1 MAFPDGLVLR
11 RIQVGAAVS
20 QTGKPMRV
28 QVKLIPSMRLVHAAS
43 GTVLSEV
50 VEEFT
55 VQPGEAVVFEVPAVD
70 QDGVLGPDGLPVEFW
85 SYRTEQR
92 EQLFEQNPY
101 VQAAQVGTWDSQP
114 VVRRTIQPI
123 ASDDVFDL
131 DTAPVDGVT
140 IPPLTGA
147 WMGPLAERPEWA
159 QIVYDTTDPD
169 ADEIPVYFIEE
180 ATA

>member
-55 VQPGEAVVFEVPAVD
+55 VQPGEAFVFEVPAVD
-70 QDGVLGPDGLPVEFW
+70 QDGVLGPDGLPVTFW

-92 EQLFEQNPY
+92 EEIYTQNPY
-101 VQAAQVGTWDSQP
+101 ATTVFSWDSQP
-114 VVRRTIQPI
+114 VVRRTIQPGT
-123 ASDDVFDL
+123 SDDVFDL
-131 DTAPVDGVT
+131 DTAPVEGVT

-147 WMGPLAERPEWA
+147 WMGPLAERPDWA